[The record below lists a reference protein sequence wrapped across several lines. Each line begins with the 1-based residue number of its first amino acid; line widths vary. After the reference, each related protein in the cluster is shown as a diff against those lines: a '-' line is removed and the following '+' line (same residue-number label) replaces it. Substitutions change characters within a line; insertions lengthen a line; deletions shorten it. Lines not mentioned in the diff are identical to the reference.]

1 MLMFL
6 KLVRT
11 KDMSVSGVILDRHYF
26 PLSFTAR
33 GGVAT
38 SMLRS
43 TLAAIFCVIC
53 RTNFESR
60 SVFMS
65 SRAKS
70 SIEAA

>member
-1 MLMFL
+1 MFL
-6 KLVRT
+6 KFVRT

-33 GGVAT
+33 VGQAT
-38 SMLRS
+38 SMLTS
-43 TLAAIFCVIC
+43 PLAAIFWVIC
-53 RTNFESR
+53 RTNFKSR

-65 SRAKS
+65 SRTKS